1 MEVRTEMGKWQ
12 GKIGI
17 VGAGSVGATIAYAC
31 LVKGIGKH
39 ISLYD
44 VAKSRVDAE
53 VLDLNHGVQFVPMAT
68 IDGSDDINVMA
79 DCDVIVIS
87 AGARQ
92 KPGQSRIELAG
103 INAEMCRTLVPNLL
117 KVAPDATILMVTNPV
132 NVLTYVALKVSGLP
146 IHRVFGSGTVLDSA
160 RFRYMIAQHCGVA
173 VQSVHGY
180 IVAEH
185 GDTEIP
191 LWSTANIGGVPV
203 QSWEMPGHGP
213 LTADDEKKIL
223 HGVRNS
229 AEMIIQGK
237 GATNY
242 AIGLAG
248 STILEALLWN
258 EKRVLPVSSLL
269 TDYRGISDVCI
280 SVPSVVGHKGVERL
294 LPVPMNAEEEAGL
307 RSSAD
312 SIRNVIRTLGF

>member
-1 MEVRTEMGKWQ
+1 
-12 GKIGI
+12 
-17 VGAGSVGATIAYAC
+17 
-31 LVKGIGKH
+31 
-39 ISLYD
+39 
-44 VAKSRVDAE
+44 
-53 VLDLNHGVQFVPMAT
+53 
-68 IDGSDDINVMA
+68 
-79 DCDVIVIS
+79 
-87 AGARQ
+87 
-92 KPGQSRIELAG
+92 
-103 INAEMCRTLVPNLL
+103 MCRTLVPNLL

-146 IHRVFGSGTVLDSA
+146 TNRVFGSGTVLDSA

-191 LWSTANIGGVPV
+191 LWSTTTIGGVPV

-213 LTADDEKKIL
+213 LTTDDEQRIL

-229 AEMIIQGK
+229 AGVIIAGK

-258 EKRVLPVSSLL
+258 GHRVLPVSSLL

-280 SVPSVVGHKGVERL
+280 SVPTVVGHRGIHQRL
-294 LPVPMNAEEEAGL
+294 LPVPMNAEEEAG
-307 RSSAD
+307 RYAAP
-312 SIRNVIRTLGF
+312 RR